1 VALAGVSGSG
11 SRIRQAFEAKYGA
24 ALFGIKERQMEAAE
38 TIACECA
45 RAVDAARVEIFRESK
60 KPGRYG
66 PGL

>member
-1 VALAGVSGSG
+1 
-11 SRIRQAFEAKYGA
+11 
-24 ALFGIKERQMEAAE
+24 MEASE